1 MNIGDYNINKL
12 EISNDG
18 IYSRIKI
25 DGKEIPRVRNYELSQ
40 SVGEVPVLTL
50 EIMPDIKQIELE
62 GQVIYRYY
70 DINGD
75 ELVPKE

>member
-40 SVGEVPVLTL
+40 CVGEVPVLTL
-50 EIMPDIKQIELE
+50 EIMPDIKQIELD
-62 GQVIYRYY
+62 GKIVFKYY
-70 DINGD
+70 DVDGN
-75 ELVPKE
+75 ELALKK

>member
-40 SVGEVPVLTL
+40 CVGEVPVLTL
-50 EIMPDIKQIELE
+50 EIMPDIKQIELDGE
-62 GQVIYRYY
+62 IVFKYY
-70 DINGD
+70 DVDGN
-75 ELVPKE
+75 ELALKK

>member
-1 MNIGDYNINKL
+1 MNIGDCNINKL

-18 IYSRIKI
+18 IYSKIKI
-25 DGKEIPRVRNYELSQ
+25 DGKEIPRVRSYQLSQ
-40 SVGEVPVLTL
+40 SVGEMPVLTL
-50 EIMPDIKQIELE
+50 EIMPDIKQIELD
-62 GQVIYRYY
+62 GQVIYKNY

>member
-18 IYSRIKI
+18 IYSSIKI

-40 SVGEVPVLTL
+40 YVGEVPVLTL
-50 EIMPDIKQIELE
+50 EIMPDIKQIELDGE
-62 GQVIYRYY
+62 IVYKYY
-70 DINGD
+70 DLDVN
-75 ELVPKE
+75 ELFPKE

>member
-40 SVGEVPVLTL
+40 SVGEIPILTL
-50 EIMPDIKQIELE
+50 EIMPDIKQIELD
-62 GQVIYRYY
+62 GQVIYKYY

>member
-40 SVGEVPVLTL
+40 CVGEIPILTL
-50 EIMPDIKQIELE
+50 EIMPDIKQIELD
-62 GQVIYRYY
+62 GKIVFKYY
-70 DINGD
+70 DVEGN
-75 ELVPKE
+75 ELALKK

>member
-25 DGKEIPRVRNYELSQ
+25 DGKEIPRVRSYDLSQ

-50 EIMPDIKQIELE
+50 EVMPDIKQIELE

>member
-12 EISNDG
+12 EISNNG

-40 SVGEVPVLTL
+40 SVGEIPILTL
-50 EIMPDIKQIELE
+50 EIMPDIKQIELD
-62 GQVIYRYY
+62 GQVIYKYY

>member
-1 MNIGDYNINKL
+1 MNIRDYNINKL

-40 SVGEVPVLTL
+40 CVGEVPVLTL
-50 EIMPDIKQIELE
+50 EIMPDIKQIELDGE
-62 GQVIYRYY
+62 IVFKYY
-70 DINGD
+70 DVDGN
-75 ELVPKE
+75 ELVLKK